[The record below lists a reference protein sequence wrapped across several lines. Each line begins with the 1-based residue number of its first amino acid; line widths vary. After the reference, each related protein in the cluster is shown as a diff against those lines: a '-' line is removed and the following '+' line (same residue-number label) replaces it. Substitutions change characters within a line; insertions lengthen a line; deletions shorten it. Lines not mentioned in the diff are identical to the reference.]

1 MKQNQKC
8 RPLTYFLIE
17 AGNPVL
23 RVQKFFCKYD
33 MALRE
38 ARGLN
43 CIVTNGSWLISRGL
57 PLKIATNPDKPEI
70 VLGVS
75 LNDVALAR
83 A

>member
-1 MKQNQKC
+1 MKQDQNY

-17 AGNPVL
+17 AGKPIL

-33 MALRE
+33 TALRK

-43 CIVTNGSWLISRGL
+43 CIVTNGPWLISRGL
-57 PLKIATNPDKPEI
+57 PLQIATHPEKPH
-70 VLGVS
+70 VVQS
-75 LNDVALAR
+75 VRLNNVPIAR